1 MYWPRSNLVAFRNA
15 STSFL
20 TALMLACI
28 STRSSFLMASSCSV
42 QLQTVPVATNVANV
56 PDEHIIY
63 MNHTWYKLQLLIP
76 QVKTVTECMQLAAYI
91 YMYSTLYI
99 HLLEVCEYPSPNE
112 IKRIS
117 SFSDA
122 ISCCNSSPACHKT
135 TIKFLAVCVGQHM
148 TAKRFVILAIAFVI

>member
-1 MYWPRSNLVAFRNA
+1 M
-15 STSFL
+15 
-20 TALMLACI
+20 
-28 STRSSFLMASSCSV
+28 
-42 QLQTVPVATNVANV
+42 VPVTTIDSTGQNCYRTASC
-56 PDEHIIY
+56 
-63 MNHTWYKLQLLIP
+63 L
-76 QVKTVTECMQLAAYI
+76 